1 MIFKIQFLV
10 LIIQFGFKHNSTH
23 VIFLIFLIS
32 VLQLIK
38 FILLNGH
45 LFKSID
51 LFQIPKIKLNL
62 LFKIEVL
69 KFQNYLLVFCFVLII
84 ALFQITFGSITPAFN
99 LSDFANLQL
108 SNLVQVFLALI
119 LRAQLLYFLADSCAF
134 QELNRKTLCLYHI

>member
-1 MIFKIQFLV
+1 MIFKIQFLI

-51 LFQIPKIKLNL
+51 LFQIPKIKLNRR
-62 LFKIEVL
+62 FKIKVL
-69 KFQNYLLVFCFVLII
+69 KFQNYLMVFCFVLII
-84 ALFQITFGSITPAFN
+84 ALFQITFGSISSIPSGLVSGSSQIISILQPLNQFTSSLDNTFATDAELAVTTSN
-99 LSDFANLQL
+99 LSIDMG
-108 SNLVQVFLALI
+108 VF
-119 LRAQLLYFLADSCAF
+119 
-134 QELNRKTLCLYHI
+134 